1 MITLYMYCYRLSR
14 SPIRDRR
21 HYEHVRSLKVGYSR
35 SHSRSHSPNLQR
47 HHEHIYHSPKR
58 VQKSPIR
65 NTSKSAKHSSHDIP
79 RSTSP
84 YNSRSSRKS
93 SHVRPKYSRSPIKN
107 IHIHSRS
114 SSPKDTRTSRKHS
127 DSDSPEKHTS
137 VSKRKKITKSPGK
150 QHNSKVKLSES
161 SLFAELVRDRQ
172 MRELAMK
179 RLTQVNPKVVD
190 QNEVVEIHDDS
201 DNEQTKTKVG
211 DVDSKVGD
219 VSLCIDSSEK
229 TNQTSVSE
237 VETSNIKPYL
247 SSNSDIAPKI
257 SEENLSPS
265 ISKEE
270 FIENGIENFLEP
282 FNQDKTPSDIEDKHL
297 TKMELP
303 SPHMYSDHNDV
314 SPDSEI
320 KCFKKSIKDLPL
332 PPGKYFLKDNFINI
346 NNSLYLINLNITK
359 TYILLLH
366 VQFKINIKILMKY
379 IIIFNIKINI

>member
-1 MITLYMYCYRLSR
+1 M
-14 SPIRDRR
+14 
-21 HYEHVRSLKVGYSR
+21 GYSR

-58 VQKSPIR
+58 VQKSPLR
-65 NTSKSAKHSSHDIP
+65 NTSKSAKHSFHDIP

-84 YNSRSSRKS
+84 YSSRSSRKS

-114 SSPKDTRTSRKHS
+114 SSPKDTRISRKHS
-127 DSDSPEKHTS
+127 DSDSSEKHIS
-137 VSKRKKITKSPGK
+137 VSKRKKIPKSPGK

-201 DNEQTKTKVG
+201 DNEQTKTKVD
-211 DVDSKVGD
+211 DVDSKVKKNSLFGD
-219 VSLCIDSSEK
+219 VSSCVDSSEK
-229 TNQTSVSE
+229 KNQISISE

-247 SSNSDIAPKI
+247 SANSDIASKI
-257 SEENLSPS
+257 SEENQSPS
-265 ISKEE
+265 VSKEE
-270 FIENGIENFLEP
+270 FIENGIEQFLEP
-282 FNQDKTPSDIEDKHL
+282 FNQDKTPSDIEDKLL

-303 SPHMYSDHNDV
+303 SPPMYSDHNDV

-332 PPGKYFLKDNFINI
+332 PPGKYFLKDNINI
-346 NNSLYLINLNITK
+346 NNSLYYFDKNN
-359 TYILLLH
+359 
-366 VQFKINIKILMKY
+366 
-379 IIIFNIKINI
+379 IFNIFN